1 MIDTATT
8 THDLAR
14 ARLTGARSQR
24 AFRILLDSL
33 SRPGTIHTIDAVGLP
48 PGVPAPL
55 LLPLALADVEVG
67 VAVLSGDPDDPWTRF
82 LVDVTGSRPVPVP
95 DAAIVVLLG
104 GFTAQDVLSLRRG
117 TDESPEGGARVA
129 MVCRSLRVLDDAD
142 DTESDAAVDG
152 EIEVTLRGPG
162 VDGSVRLAI
171 AGLPV
176 DVLDALAVANAGF
189 PSGVDTWLVTPDGT
203 VAAVP
208 RSSHLSIEG
217 R

>member
-8 THDLAR
+8 IHDLAR

-33 SRPGTIHTIDAVGLP
+33 SRPGTIHTTDAVGLP
-48 PGVPAPL
+48 PGVPALL

-129 MVCRSLRVLDDAD
+129 MACRSLRVLDDAD
-142 DTESDAAVDG
+142 DTAADAAVDG
-152 EIEVTLRGPG
+152 EVELTLRGPG

-176 DVLDALAVANAGF
+176 DVLDALAIANAGF
-189 PSGVDTWLVTPDGT
+189 PSGVDTWFVTPDGT
-203 VAAVP
+203 VCAVP